1 MKFRYALITW
11 IFLIFFIFNITNVKA
26 NPISVERIPLFDTT
40 SVLYYF
46 MIELPL
52 MFLITFNA
60 EFLVVYIFLKKKIL
74 NDSKIYKLVFA
85 VNLFTFPITQ
95 IFASFL
101 TFFTSFYF
109 LIIYFSIEIIPISL
123 ECFLINYLFKDFDD
137 RYLKYPGLKKTT
149 SMVITANLITFLI
162 GFGVYFP
169 NIMSI
174 ILI

>member
-1 MKFRYALITW
+1 MKFRNALITW
-11 IFLIFFIFNITNVKA
+11 LLLIIFIFGIPNVKA
-26 NPISVERIPLFDTT
+26 NPIPVERVPLFDTT

-101 TFFTSFYF
+101 TFFTSFY

-123 ECFLINYLFKDFDD
+123 ECFLINYLFRDFDD
-137 RYLKYPGLKKTT
+137 RYLKYPGLKKTA
-149 SMVITANLITFLI
+149 SIVITANLITFLI

-169 NIMSI
+169 NIISI